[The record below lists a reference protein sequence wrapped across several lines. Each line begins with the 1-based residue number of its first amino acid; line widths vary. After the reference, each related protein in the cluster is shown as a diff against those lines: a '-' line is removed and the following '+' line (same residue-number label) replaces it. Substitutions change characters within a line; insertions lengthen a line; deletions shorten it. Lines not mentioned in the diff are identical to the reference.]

1 MSVPSTPQRIAR
13 TVSSGAWTPTHFLAS
28 YSPAPSRGVSGES
41 AIGVTP
47 RVPSEITCPIFGT
60 TTPSRSIS
68 CMLPGSFPI
77 YGMTEE
83 ETVAW
88 NSLPKPP
95 VPTLV
100 LPVFPYGFT
109 SASRFVSN
117 TPAFCLRGTSGLP
130 LAPHVSHRTEV
141 HPSVLQHP
149 SVSENETDDED
160 ETDTEDEGETTEV
173 ATPPAKRPRLETP
186 ATPVATRR
194 SQRIR

>member
-13 TVSSGAWTPTHFLAS
+13 VVSSGAWTPTHFLAS

-41 AIGVTP
+41 VIGVTP

-109 SASRFVSN
+109 NSSRCV
-117 TPAFCLRGTSGLP
+117 SGLP
-130 LAPHVSHRTEV
+130 FAPHVSHRTEV

-160 ETDTEDEGETTEV
+160 ETTEV